1 MKNLKSLEKIEKKL
15 IRSEKQ
21 KHENS
26 LNQIRKIKSKL
37 FPNQQLQ
44 ERIDNLITYYN
55 TYGEK
60 FIETLK
66 QELDPLDSNF
76 LILSPLKDKN
86 ETRKN
91 HYFRFWISIYTT
103 YCRRVRELN
112 IYCEIHPYNKIPSLN
127 ENVKS
132 VILSGSPFSVR
143 DKNCPIPNLEDI
155 KGKIPLLGVCYG
167 SFNIL
172 QK

>member
-26 LNQIRKIKSKL
+26 LNQVRKIKSKL

-76 LILSPLKDKN
+76 LILSPLKDK
-86 ETRKN
+86 K
-91 HYFRFWISIYTT
+91 
-103 YCRRVRELN
+103 
-112 IYCEIHPYNKIPSLN
+112 
-127 ENVKS
+127 
-132 VILSGSPFSVR
+132 
-143 DKNCPIPNLEDI
+143 
-155 KGKIPLLGVCYG
+155 
-167 SFNIL
+167 
-172 QK
+172 